1 MKKSVAI
8 STIIAFHALVIGV
21 LLFQAGCSSEPEKK
35 PVSAKS
41 TVEEIGQTKEEKA
54 QVEELKKEEAKTEV
68 LPPEG
73 SSALRAAP
81 TRPAWQMSGGNQEEI
96 VKEEKKPEVVEAVKP
111 VDNTVVAP
119 AKTDANL
126 TTYKVQKGDSL
137 AKIAK
142 KHNVSLNKLLEV
154 NSMNRSSIIRIGQE
168 IAIPAP
174 EATAE
179 VVPAVPTAPKTESTN
194 VETEELTVYIVKK
207 GDYLGKIA
215 RKYKMSVKQLMAINN
230 LKNHNIRIGQK
241 LNVSKN
247 ASQTSATTS
256 TEPTKTDV
264 KLGEGEVEHVV
275 KSGETLGAI
284 ALKYG
289 TSVKAI
295 MEKNSI
301 KDARKLRVGQKL
313 VIVSKKAK
321 KVEATKPVEQPKAV
335 PVVTPEAKPVEAEKP
350 TTPVV
355 VTPETSTV
363 APTPT
368 ATPTATPVPVTIA
381 PEPTVVPTAP
391 AQNANPPVI
400 EL

>member
-21 LLFQAGCSSEPEKK
+21 LLFQAGCSSEPETK
-35 PVSAKS
+35 PTSAKS
-41 TVEEIGQTKEEKA
+41 TVEEIVPSNEEKA
-54 QVEELKKEEAKTEV
+54 QIEEAKKEEAKKEV

-73 SSALRAAP
+73 SSALRVPP
-81 TRPAWQMSGGNQEEI
+81 TRPQWQMGGGKQEEI
-96 VKEEKKPEVVEAVKP
+96 VSDDKKTETTEVVKPSEPPVVKP
-111 VDNTVVAP
+111 KT
-119 AKTDANL
+119 TDANL
-126 TTYKVQKGDSL
+126 ITYKVQKGDSL

-142 KHNVSLNKLLEV
+142 KNKVSLNKILEI
-154 NSMNRSSIIRIGQE
+154 NGMDRSSVIRVGQE
-168 IAIPAP
+168 IALPAP
-174 EATAE
+174 EPTAE

-194 VETEELTVYIVKK
+194 VETEELTTYIVKK

-247 ASQTSATTS
+247 ATS
-256 TEPTKTDV
+256 TTATATAEAKPEV
-264 KLGEGEVEHVV
+264 KLAEGEVLHVV

-301 KDARKLRVGQKL
+301 KDARKLRIGQKL
-313 VIVSKKAK
+313 TIVSRKAVK
-321 KVEATKPVEQPKAV
+321 QETAKPAPVEPKPV
-335 PVVTPEAKPVEAEKP
+335 VVEKP
-350 TTPVV
+350 TTQEPQKPSTPPVV
-355 VTPETSTV
+355 VTPEP
-363 APTPT
+363 APTSAPT
-368 ATPTATPVPVTIA
+368 SAPTTTTAEPVQTVSPVVPV
-381 PEPTVVPTAP
+381 
-391 AQNANPPVI
+391 QNTNPPVI

>member
-21 LLFQAGCSSEPEKK
+21 LLFQAGCSSEPETK
-35 PVSAKS
+35 PTSAKS
-41 TVEEIGQTKEEKA
+41 TVEEIAPTNEEKT
-54 QVEELKKEEAKTEV
+54 QIEEAKKEEAKAEV

-73 SSALRAAP
+73 SNVLRVPP
-81 TRPAWQMSGGNQEEI
+81 TRPTWQMGGAKQEEI
-96 VKEEKKPEVVEAVKP
+96 VVEDKKPETTEVVKP
-111 VDNTVVAP
+111 SEPPVVKP
-119 AKTDANL
+119 KTTDANL
-126 TTYKVQKGDSL
+126 ITYKVQKGDSL

-142 KHNVSLNKLLEV
+142 KNKVSLNKILEI
-154 NSMNRSSIIRIGQE
+154 NGMDRSSVIRVGQE
-168 IAIPAP
+168 ISLPAP
-174 EATAE
+174 EPTAE

-194 VETEELTVYIVKK
+194 VETEELTTYIVKK

-241 LNVSKN
+241 LNVSK
-247 ASQTSATTS
+247 SATS
-256 TEPTKTDV
+256 TTATPVAPETKAEV
-264 KLGEGEVEHVV
+264 KLAEGEVLHVV

-313 VIVSKKAK
+313 TIVSRKAVK
-321 KVEATKPVEQPKAV
+321 QESAKLVSAPVEKPKPVAV
-335 PVVTPEAKPVEAEKP
+335 EKP
-350 TTPVV
+350 TTQEQQVPAPPVV
-355 VTPETSTV
+355 VTPEPAPTSAPTTTTAEPVQTVSPV
-363 APTPT
+363 AP
-368 ATPTATPVPVTIA
+368 V
-381 PEPTVVPTAP
+381 
-391 AQNANPPVI
+391 QNTNPPVI

>member
-21 LLFQAGCSSEPEKK
+21 LLFQAGCSSEPETK
-35 PVSAKS
+35 PTSAKS
-41 TVEEIGQTKEEKA
+41 TVEEIAPTNEEKT
-54 QVEELKKEEAKTEV
+54 QIEEAKKEEAKAEV

-73 SSALRAAP
+73 SNVLRVPP
-81 TRPAWQMSGGNQEEI
+81 TRPTWQMGGAKQEEI
-96 VKEEKKPEVVEAVKP
+96 VADDKKTETTEVVKPSEPPVVKP
-111 VDNTVVAP
+111 KT
-119 AKTDANL
+119 TDANL
-126 TTYKVQKGDSL
+126 ITYKVQKGDSL

-142 KHNVSLNKLLEV
+142 KNKVSLNKILEI
-154 NSMNRSSIIRIGQE
+154 NGMDRSSVIRVGQE
-168 IAIPAP
+168 ISLPAP
-174 EATAE
+174 EPTAE

-194 VETEELTVYIVKK
+194 VETEELTTYIVKK

-247 ASQTSATTS
+247 ATS
-256 TEPTKTDV
+256 TTATPVAPEAKAEV
-264 KLGEGEVEHVV
+264 KLAEGEVLHVV

-313 VIVSKKAK
+313 TIVSR
-321 KVEATKPVEQPKAV
+321 KAV
-335 PVVTPEAKPVEAEKP
+335 KQETAKPVSAPVEPKPVVAEKP
-350 TTPVV
+350 TTQEPQKPSTPPVV
-355 VTPETSTV
+355 VTPEPAPTSAPTTTTAEPVQTVSPV
-363 APTPT
+363 AP
-368 ATPTATPVPVTIA
+368 V
-381 PEPTVVPTAP
+381 
-391 AQNANPPVI
+391 QNTNPPVI

>member
-8 STIIAFHALVIGV
+8 STIVAFHALVIGV
-21 LLFQAGCSSEPEKK
+21 LLFQAGCSSEPETK

-41 TVEEIGQTKEEKA
+41 TVEEIAPSKDEKA
-54 QVEELKKEEAKTEV
+54 QMEEVKQEEAKKEV

-73 SSALRAAP
+73 SDALRVAP
-81 TRPAWQMSGGNQEEI
+81 TRPAWQMSGEKQQEI
-96 VKEEKKPEVVEAVKP
+96 VSEEKKLESNEVVKP
-111 VDNTVVAP
+111 VEQTVVKP
-119 AKTDANL
+119 ATTDASL
-126 TTYKVQKGDSL
+126 ITYKVQKGDSL

-142 KHNVSLNKLLEV
+142 KHKVSLNKILEV
-154 NSMNRSSIIRIGQE
+154 NGMDRSSVIRVGQE
-168 IAIPAP
+168 IAVPAP
-174 EATAE
+174 EPTAE

-247 ASQTSATTS
+247 ATTAESTTAPQTSEQKA
-256 TEPTKTDV
+256 DV
-264 KLGEGEVEHVV
+264 KLAEGEVLHVV

-284 ALKYG
+284 ALKYK

-313 VIVSKKAK
+313 TILSR
-321 KVEATKPVEQPKAV
+321 KPVAPKQEAKTTQEEKPVVPTQPVEKEKV
-335 PVVTPEAKPVEAEKP
+335 VEPVNVTPEAPV
-350 TTPVV
+350 
-355 VTPETSTV
+355 TS
-363 APTPT
+363 APTAPQ
-368 ATPTATPVPVTIA
+368 TATPVQTTVAPVQTVA
-381 PEPTVVPTAP
+381 PVAP
-391 AQNANPPVI
+391 VQNQNPPVI